1 MSALFKSA
9 LAQAELLNRRQISAV
24 ELMQDTLAR
33 IKTINPQVN
42 AIISLREE
50 ADLLVQ
56 AAQADKSSRTGWMH
70 GLPIAIK
77 DLHDVKDMPSS
88 MGSAIFADYIA
99 EKDDIAVARV
109 RAAGAIIIGKT
120 NTPEF
125 GLGSHTYNPV
135 HGTTYNPYDLSKSA
149 GGSSGGAAAALST
162 RMLPLADGSDMMG
175 SLRNPAAW
183 NNVYGF
189 RPSFGLVPSEP
200 GAEMFLQQNTTQGP
214 MARSPRDLAAF
225 LSVQAGPD
233 MRQPQGLKAQDYL
246 KLMQPDLNGKRL
258 AWLGDWSGQLPIEP
272 ELIGASD
279 AAVHAFTELGAEVDS
294 LEAPFSL
301 DDIWQSWIILRSWA
315 IACSEATHYHTPDH
329 RKLLKPE
336 AVWEIERG
344 LSFTGQE
351 LHAASVLRTSWFSKY
366 TKLLETYDAIILP
379 STQIWPFD
387 ANRPYPT
394 HINAHPMD
402 SYHRWMQV
410 VTPASLLGVPVI
422 NLPAGFG
429 AADCPLGCSLW
440 RQGAMIY
447 WLLCMGEA
455 WHRHC
460 DWPSLRPPSL

>member
-315 IACSEATHYHTPDH
+315 IACSEATHYH
-329 RKLLKPE
+329 
-336 AVWEIERG
+336 
-344 LSFTGQE
+344 
-351 LHAASVLRTSWFSKY
+351 
-366 TKLLETYDAIILP
+366 ILP

-429 AADCPLGCSLW
+429 AAGLPFGLQLMAARGDDL
-440 RQGAMIY
+440 Q
-447 WLLCMGEA
+447 LLCMGEA

-460 DWPSLRPPSL
+460 DWPSLRPPRL

>member
-9 LAQAELLNRRQISAV
+9 LAQAELLNRREISAV

-50 ADLLVQ
+50 ADLLAQ

-183 NNVYGF
+183 NNVYG
-189 RPSFGLVPSEP
+189 
-200 GAEMFLQQNTTQGP
+200 
-214 MARSPRDLAAF
+214 
-225 LSVQAGPD
+225 LS
-233 MRQPQGLKAQDYL
+233 
-246 KLMQPDLNGKRL
+246 
-258 AWLGDWSGQLPIEP
+258 
-272 ELIGASD
+272 LI
-279 AAVHAFTELGAEVDS
+279 
-294 LEAPFSL
+294 
-301 DDIWQSWIILRSWA
+301 
-315 IACSEATHYHTPDH
+315 
-329 RKLLKPE
+329 
-336 AVWEIERG
+336 
-344 LSFTGQE
+344 
-351 LHAASVLRTSWFSKY
+351 
-366 TKLLETYDAIILP
+366 
-379 STQIWPFD
+379 
-387 ANRPYPT
+387 
-394 HINAHPMD
+394 HI
-402 SYHRWMQV
+402 
-410 VTPASLLGVPVI
+410 
-422 NLPAGFG
+422 
-429 AADCPLGCSLW
+429 
-440 RQGAMIY
+440 
-447 WLLCMGEA
+447 
-455 WHRHC
+455 
-460 DWPSLRPPSL
+460 

>member
-77 DLHDVKDMPSS
+77 DLHHVKDMPSS

-336 AVWEIERG
+336 AIWEIERG

-351 LHAASVLRTSWFSKY
+351 LHAASVLRTNWFRKY
-366 TKLLETYDAIILP
+366 TKLLEIYDAIILP

-394 HINAHPMD
+394 HINAQPMD

-429 AADCPLGCSLW
+429 AAGLPFGLQLM
-440 RQGAMIY
+440 GARGDDLQ
-447 WLLCMGEA
+447 LLCMGEA

>member
-9 LAQAELLNRRQISAV
+9 LAQAELLNGRQISAV

-88 MGSAIFADYIA
+88 LGSAIFADYIA

-125 GLGSHTYNPV
+125 GLGSHTYNAV

-279 AAVHAFTELGAEVDS
+279 AAVHAFTELGAEVDG

-315 IACSEATHYHTPDH
+315 IACSEATHYHTLDH

-336 AVWEIERG
+336 AIWEIERG

-351 LHAASVLRTSWFSKY
+351 LHAASVLRTSWFREY

-394 HINAHPMD
+394 HINAQPMD

-429 AADCPLGCSLW
+429 AAGLPFGLQLM
-440 RQGAMIY
+440 GARGDDLK
-447 WLLCMGEA
+447 LLCMGEA

>member
-9 LAQAELLNRRQISAV
+9 LAQAELLNRREISAV

-50 ADLLVQ
+50 ADLLAQ

-77 DLHDVKDMPSS
+77 DLHDVKGMPSS
-88 MGSAIFADYIA
+88 MGSAIFADYIS

-135 HGTTYNPYDLSKSA
+135 HGTTFNPYDLSKSA
-149 GGSSGGAAAALST
+149 GGSSGGAAVALST

-225 LSVQAGPD
+225 LSVQAGRD
-233 MRQPQGLKAQDYL
+233 KRQPQGLEAQDYL
-246 KLMQPDLNGKRL
+246 NLMQPDLHGKRL
-258 AWLGDWSGQLPIEP
+258 AWLGDWSGQLQIEP
-272 ELIGASD
+272 ELISASD
-279 AAVHAFTELGAEVDS
+279 AAVYAFKELGTDVDS

-301 DDIWQSWIILRSWA
+301 DDIWQSWTILRSWA
-315 IACSEATHYHTPDH
+315 IACSEAAHYHAPDH

-336 AVWEIERG
+336 AIWEIERG
-344 LSFTGQE
+344 LSFTGQQ
-351 LHAASVLRTSWFSKY
+351 LHAASVLRTSWFKKY
-366 TKLLETYDAIILP
+366 MKLLETYDAIILP
-379 STQIWPFD
+379 STQIWPFK
-387 ANRPYPT
+387 ANLAHPS
-394 HINAHPMD
+394 HINAQPMD
-402 SYHRWMQV
+402 SYHRWMQI
-410 VTPASLLGVPVI
+410 VTPASLLGVPVV

-429 AADCPLGCSLW
+429 AAGLPFGLQLMAARGDDLK
-440 RQGAMIY
+440 
-447 WLLCMGEA
+447 LLCMAEA
-455 WHRHC
+455 WHRQC

>member
-120 NTPEF
+120 TTPEF

-135 HGTTYNPYDLSKSA
+135 HGTTYNPYDRSKSA

-301 DDIWQSWIILRSWA
+301 DDIW
-315 IACSEATHYHTPDH
+315 
-329 RKLLKPE
+329 
-336 AVWEIERG
+336 
-344 LSFTGQE
+344 
-351 LHAASVLRTSWFSKY
+351 
-366 TKLLETYDAIILP
+366 
-379 STQIWPFD
+379 
-387 ANRPYPT
+387 
-394 HINAHPMD
+394 
-402 SYHRWMQV
+402 
-410 VTPASLLGVPVI
+410 
-422 NLPAGFG
+422 
-429 AADCPLGCSLW
+429 
-440 RQGAMIY
+440 
-447 WLLCMGEA
+447 
-455 WHRHC
+455 
-460 DWPSLRPPSL
+460 